1 MYTYVLLYMCNM
13 YIFIYKWEHLYVY
26 IYICVCIRLSYKSFP
41 TSPRVTCLRS
51 SLAALQLEPQLPEP
65 GLPARSPS
73 ELVITDNSNKKNNNK
88 NDKKRHSDKKLN
100 KSSSK

>member
-1 MYTYVLLYMCNM
+1 M
-13 YIFIYKWEHLYVY
+13 Y

-88 NDKKRHSDKKLN
+88 NDKKRHSYKKLN